1 MVSCR
6 GRLQIFHQRLAGES
20 FSHLAGILGGWI
32 CTQERTLLRNSGK
45 RRCVFSPMTTFW
57 NFLAQVLTPAQPC
70 RETVRQIQ
78 AVRRL
83 RRKPGISSATGGYC
97 HARGR
102 LPEAV
107 LEGMWQAIAGQL
119 AEEATSAMHW
129 RGLRVAVVDGTAC
142 SMPDT
147 PENQAAWPQP
157 GGQKPGCGFPVVKL
171 VGLFSLATGAAHA
184 LVTGTLRNNEYALF
198 MSLWNKVIGNFDLLL
213 GDRSFGSYAIFA
225 ALQCGSRSGVFRLN
239 GRRKMDWRKGRRLGK
254 FERAVTWYKPKA
266 RDLTWWLPQPIP
278 DSVTVRVLKVCV
290 PVPGFRTRVVF
301 LTTNLLD
308 TKQFPAIALAEL
320 YRRRWQVE
328 LHFRH
333 IKTTMHMDVFRCLSP
348 EMIRR
353 ELHMHMIAY
362 NLIRALMF
370 RCALTQLKPID
381 RISFKGTCDTLRQWT
396 PHLAMAAPSP
406 ALYQQLYRTLL
417 ETLAEDVVPLRP
429 NRAEPRA
436 VKRRPK
442 NYHRLTKPRHLMG
455 NVPRRNHQK

>member
-6 GRLQIFHQRLAGES
+6 RRLQAFHQRLAGES
-20 FSHLAGILGGWI
+20 FSNLAGMFGCWI
-32 CTQERTLLRNSGK
+32 PAQKRSLLRGCGK
-45 RRCVFSPMTTFW
+45 RRCLFSPMTTFW

-78 AVRRL
+78 AARRL
-83 RRKPGISSATGGYC
+83 HRKPGISSATGGYC
-97 HARGR
+97 QARRR
-102 LPEAV
+102 LPEAL
-107 LEGMWQAIAGQL
+107 LEGIWQAIARQL
-119 AEEATSAMHW
+119 AEDATPAIQW
-129 RGLRVAVVDGTAC
+129 RGLRVAVVDGTAS

-147 PENQAAWPQP
+147 PQNQAVWPQP

-184 LVTGTLRNNEYALF
+184 LVTGTLHSSEYTLF
-198 MSLWNKVIGNFDLLL
+198 VHLWNKITGNFDLLL
-213 GDRSFGSYAIFA
+213 GDRNFGSYAIFA
-225 ALQCGSRSGVFRLN
+225 SLQCCNRHGVFRLN

-254 FERAVTWYKPKA
+254 FDRAITWYKPKA

-278 DSVTVRVLKVCV
+278 DSITVRVLKVCV

-308 TKQFPAIALAEL
+308 TKQFPATALAEL

-328 LHFRH
+328 LFFRH
-333 IKTTMHMDVFRCLSP
+333 IKTTMRMDVLRCLSP

-362 NLIRALMF
+362 NLIRALML
-370 RCALTQLKPID
+370 RSALAEDKPID
-381 RISFKGTCDTLRQWT
+381 RISFKGTCDTLRQWA
-396 PHLAMAAPSP
+396 PHLAIAAATP
-406 ALYQQLYRTLL
+406 ALYHQLFHSLL
-417 ETLAEDVVPLRP
+417 KTLAEDIVPLRP
-429 NRAEPRA
+429 NRSEPRA

-455 NVPRRNHQK
+455 NVPRRNHPK